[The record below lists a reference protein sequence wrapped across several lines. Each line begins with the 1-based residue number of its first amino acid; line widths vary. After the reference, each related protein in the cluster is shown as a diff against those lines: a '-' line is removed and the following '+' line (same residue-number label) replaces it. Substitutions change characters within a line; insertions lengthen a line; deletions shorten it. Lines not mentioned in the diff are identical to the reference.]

1 MRTDR
6 VISSSRSLVRGLRS
20 STRRTWWT
28 SFLLVTILGAMWGL
42 ANAPFAG
49 PDEYVHVIRAHALDH
64 GQIIGQTPSARV
76 TRELRRRGERTDVL
90 NVRAPE
96 IYTGGV
102 CFAFRPDVSAA
113 CLEFAGSR
121 HDTDA
126 AIYTARHPPAYY
138 ALVGVVSWLE
148 RPGPG
153 VVYLMRLIGALI
165 TGAFVATAITAMR
178 RTKEPRLVAVGLL
191 LAFTPM
197 VLFISGVVNPSVPE
211 IAASLALW
219 VCGLALVAGSR
230 EQVDNRLVTA
240 VGIAGCT
247 LALSRQLGP
256 LWIGLIALTMLGM
269 TNRRLLANLLR
280 SNWARLWG
288 GLILASSLAQL
299 AWDAVVKP
307 LDVASSG
314 GRRQFD
320 TSEVLRNAFGAS
332 FHRAREMIG
341 IFGWIDTPSPTLT
354 WLPWIAMVGVLFFL
368 AVMWARRR
376 DVRIL
381 IGLLVATIVLP
392 ALIESTQYGTAGGA
406 IWQGRYTLP
415 LAVGIPVVA
424 ATALGSTERG
434 RQIVTNRLLLTVG
447 IVVCAAQILAFAQN
461 LRRYTV
467 GYDGELQYWRHP
479 EWSPPIS
486 SLLLTIAYAIVFIG
500 FVSFLFAAARSQ
512 MHEGADQL
520 PRSEGLRDAELLR
533 ASSTSELTQSRVRN
547 RRAMDQ

>member
-1 MRTDR
+1 MRTGG
-6 VISSSRSLVRGLRS
+6 VVSRSRS
-20 STRRTWWT
+20 IVERQLATPRRVWWT
-28 SFLLVTILGAMWGL
+28 SFLLVTLLSAMWGL

-64 GQIIGQTPSARV
+64 GQITGDTPSARA
-76 TRELRRRGERTDVL
+76 TDALRQRGERTDVL
-90 NVRAPE
+90 TVRAPE
-96 IYTGGV
+96 IYPRSV

-113 CLEFAGSR
+113 CLEFTGSR
-121 HDTDA
+121 DDA
-126 AIYTARHPPAYY
+126 DAEIYTARHPPAYY

-153 VVYLMRLIGALI
+153 AVYLMRLIGAFI
-165 TGAFVATAITAMR
+165 TGAFAATAITAMR
-178 RTKEPRLVAVGLL
+178 RFKEPRLVAVGFLF
-191 LAFTPM
+191 AFTPM
-197 VLFISGVVNPSVPE
+197 VLFVSGVVNPSVPE

-240 VGIAGCT
+240 VGIAACT

-269 TNRRLLANLLR
+269 TNRRLLTNLIR

-288 GLILASSLAQL
+288 GLIVVSSVAQL
-299 AWDAVVKP
+299 AWDALVKP
-307 LDVASSG
+307 LDVASPG

-354 WLPWIAMVGVLFFL
+354 WLPWIAMVGFLFFL

-381 IGLLVATIVLP
+381 IGLVVATIVLP

-415 LAVGIPVVA
+415 LAIGIPIVA
-424 ATALGSTERG
+424 TTALASIERG
-434 RQIVTNRLLLTVG
+434 RQIVTKRFVLTAG
-447 IVVCAAQILAFAQN
+447 IVVCVAQILAFAQN

-467 GYDGELQYWRHP
+467 GYNGEIQYWRHP
-479 EWSPPIS
+479 EWSPPVS
-486 SLLLTIAYAIVFIG
+486 PLLLTIAYAIVFIG
-500 FVSFLFAAARSQ
+500 FVAYLFAAAHSQ
-512 MHEGADQL
+512 QHAGADQL
-520 PRSEGLRDAELLR
+520 PLDEDVRDPDSR
-533 ASSTSELTQSRVRN
+533 AVVTPQ
-547 RRAMDQ
+547 